1 MFLCNADNSA
11 GGATNCLDDF
21 AVVAAV
27 IGERPSTVRD
37 CAGREEINV
46 LPFLCLTENS
56 AGATNCLDFAVIGE
70 RPSSAVRDRAGRE
83 GINVLPIII
92 CLFVFVC
99 LFFLFKN
106 KTDGI
111 GRLQ

>member
-1 MFLCNADNSA
+1 VFLCNADESA
-11 GGATNCLDDF
+11 GGATNCLDEF
-21 AVVAAV
+21 AVVAVVAAV
-27 IGERPSTVRD
+27 IVERPSTVRD
-37 CAGREEINV
+37 RAGREEINV
-46 LPFLCLTENS
+46 LPFLCFAENS

-99 LFFLFKN
+99 LFVFRFQKQN
-106 KTDGI
+106 
-111 GRLQ
+111 